1 MTRKLMIMKKSKSA
15 KDISFDKERA
25 KYRKEIRELNSQVI
39 KQRIDIDR
47 LKQDIGRKD
56 IEIAEK
62 DEWIRRLLEY
72 MDMSEEDM
80 RKIIQKDK
88 TMSEFAERLSDIN
101 KMVSR
106 FFW

>member
-1 MTRKLMIMKKSKSA
+1 MKKTNSA
-15 KDISFDKERA
+15 KDLAFDKERT
-25 KYRKEIRELNSQVI
+25 KYRKEIRELSSQLI

-47 LKQDIGRKD
+47 LKQDIDRKD
-56 IEIAEK
+56 MELQEK

-80 RKIIQKDK
+80 QKIIQKDK
-88 TMSEFAERLSDIN
+88 TMAEAAERLSDID

>member
-1 MTRKLMIMKKSKSA
+1 MKKTKSA
-15 KDISFDKERA
+15 KDLAFDKERA
-25 KYRKEIRELNSQVI
+25 KYRKEIRELNSLVS
-39 KQRIDIDR
+39 KQNINIDR
-47 LKQDIGRKD
+47 LKQDIDRKD
-56 IEIAEK
+56 MELQEK

-88 TMSEFAERLSDIN
+88 TMAEAAERLSDIN
-101 KMVSR
+101 KVVSR

>member
-1 MTRKLMIMKKSKSA
+1 MKKTKSA
-15 KDISFDKERA
+15 KDIAFDKERA
-25 KYRKEIRELNSQVI
+25 KYRQEIRELSSELI
-39 KQRIDIDR
+39 KQRLDIDK
-47 LKQDIGRKD
+47 LKQDVDRKD
-56 IEIAEK
+56 MELVEK

-88 TMSEFAERLSDIN
+88 TMAEVAERLSNID

>member
-1 MTRKLMIMKKSKSA
+1 MKKTKSA
-15 KDISFDKERA
+15 KDLAFDKERA
-25 KYRKEIRELNSQVI
+25 KYRKEIRELNSLVS
-39 KQRIDIDR
+39 KQNINIDR
-47 LKQDIGRKD
+47 LKQDIDRKD
-56 IEIAEK
+56 MELAEK

-88 TMSEFAERLSDIN
+88 TMAEAAERLSDIN
-101 KMVSR
+101 DMVSR

>member
-1 MTRKLMIMKKSKSA
+1 MKKTKSA
-15 KDISFDKERA
+15 KDLAFDKERA
-25 KYRKEIRELNSQVI
+25 KYRKEIRELNSLVS
-39 KQRIDIDR
+39 KQNINIDR
-47 LKQDIGRKD
+47 LKQDIDRKD
-56 IEIAEK
+56 MELVEK

-88 TMSEFAERLSDIN
+88 TMAEAAERLSDIN
-101 KMVSR
+101 NMVSR

>member
-1 MTRKLMIMKKSKSA
+1 MKKTKSA
-15 KDISFDKERA
+15 KDLAFDKERA
-25 KYRKEIRELNSQVI
+25 KYRKEIRELNSLVS
-39 KQRIDIDR
+39 KQNINIDR
-47 LKQDIGRKD
+47 LKQDIDRKD
-56 IEIAEK
+56 MELVEK

-101 KMVSR
+101 KMISR

>member
-1 MTRKLMIMKKSKSA
+1 MKKTKSA
-15 KDISFDKERA
+15 KDLAFDKERA
-25 KYRKEIRELNSQVI
+25 KYRKEIRELNSLVS
-39 KQRIDIDR
+39 KQNINIDR
-47 LKQDIGRKD
+47 LKQDIDRKD
-56 IEIAEK
+56 MELVEK

-88 TMSEFAERLSDIN
+88 TMSEAAERLSDIN

>member
-1 MTRKLMIMKKSKSA
+1 MKTKSA
-15 KDISFDKERA
+15 KDLAFDKERA
-25 KYRKEIRELNSQVI
+25 KYRKEIRELNSLVI
-39 KQRIDIDR
+39 KQRIDIDK
-47 LKQDIGRKD
+47 LKQDIDRKD
-56 IEIAEK
+56 MELLEK

-88 TMSEFAERLSDIN
+88 TMSEAVERLSDIN

>member
-1 MTRKLMIMKKSKSA
+1 MKTKSA
-15 KDISFDKERA
+15 KDIAFDKERA
-25 KYRKEIRELNSQVI
+25 KYRKEIRELNSLVI
-39 KQRIDIDR
+39 KQRIDIDK
-47 LKQDIGRKD
+47 LKQDIDRKD
-56 IEIAEK
+56 MELLEK

-88 TMSEFAERLSDIN
+88 TMAEAAERLSDIN
-101 KMVSR
+101 KMVPR

>member
-1 MTRKLMIMKKSKSA
+1 MKKTKSA
-15 KDISFDKERA
+15 KDLAFDKERA
-25 KYRKEIRELNSQVI
+25 KYRKEIRELNSLVS
-39 KQRIDIDR
+39 KQNINIDR
-47 LKQDIGRKD
+47 LKQDIDRKD
-56 IEIAEK
+56 MELVEK

-88 TMSEFAERLSDIN
+88 TMSEAVERLSDIN
-101 KMVSR
+101 KMISR

>member
-1 MTRKLMIMKKSKSA
+1 MKKTKSA
-15 KDISFDKERA
+15 KDLAFDKERA
-25 KYRKEIRELNSQVI
+25 KYRKEIRELNSLVS
-39 KQRIDIDR
+39 KQNINIDR
-47 LKQDIGRKD
+47 LKQDIDRKD
-56 IEIAEK
+56 MELVEK
-62 DEWIRRLLEY
+62 GEWIRRLLEY

-88 TMSEFAERLSDIN
+88 TMAEAAERLSDIN

>member
-1 MTRKLMIMKKSKSA
+1 MKKTKSA
-15 KDISFDKERA
+15 KDLAFDKERA
-25 KYRKEIRELNSQVI
+25 KYRKEIRELNSLVSKQNINIDRI
-39 KQRIDIDR
+39 KQDIDR
-47 LKQDIGRKD
+47 KD
-56 IEIAEK
+56 MELAEK

-88 TMSEFAERLSDIN
+88 TMAEAAERLSDIN
-101 KMVSR
+101 NMVSR

>member
-1 MTRKLMIMKKSKSA
+1 MKKTKSA
-15 KDISFDKERA
+15 KDLAFDKERA
-25 KYRKEIRELNSQVI
+25 KYRKEIRELNSLVS
-39 KQRIDIDR
+39 KQNINIDR
-47 LKQDIGRKD
+47 LKQDIDRKD
-56 IEIAEK
+56 MELAEK

-88 TMSEFAERLSDIN
+88 TMAEAAERLSDIN
-101 KMVSR
+101 KVVSR

>member
-1 MTRKLMIMKKSKSA
+1 MKKTKSA
-15 KDISFDKERA
+15 KDLAFDKERA
-25 KYRKEIRELNSQVI
+25 KYRKEIRELNSLVS
-39 KQRIDIDR
+39 KQNINIDR
-47 LKQDIGRKD
+47 LKQDIDRKD
-56 IEIAEK
+56 MELAEK

-88 TMSEFAERLSDIN
+88 TMSEYAERLSDIN

>member
-1 MTRKLMIMKKSKSA
+1 MKKTKSA
-15 KDISFDKERA
+15 KDLAFDKERT
-25 KYRKEIRELNSQVI
+25 KYRKEIRELSSQLI
-39 KQRIDIDR
+39 KQRIDIDK
-47 LKQDIGRKD
+47 LKQDIDMKD
-56 IEIAEK
+56 LELAEK

-88 TMSEFAERLSDIN
+88 TMAEAAERLSDIN
-101 KMVSR
+101 KVVSR

>member
-1 MTRKLMIMKKSKSA
+1 MKKTKSA
-15 KDISFDKERA
+15 KDLAFDKERA
-25 KYRKEIRELNSQVI
+25 KYRKEIRELNSLVS
-39 KQRIDIDR
+39 KQNINIDR
-47 LKQDIGRKD
+47 LKQDIDRKD
-56 IEIAEK
+56 MELAEK

>member
-1 MTRKLMIMKKSKSA
+1 MKKTKSA
-15 KDISFDKERA
+15 KDIAFDKERA
-25 KYRKEIRELNSQVI
+25 KYRKEIRELNSLVS
-39 KQRIDIDR
+39 KQNINIDR
-47 LKQDIGRKD
+47 LKQDIDRKD
-56 IEIAEK
+56 MELVEK

>member
-1 MTRKLMIMKKSKSA
+1 MKKTKSA
-15 KDISFDKERA
+15 KDLAFDKERA
-25 KYRKEIRELNSQVI
+25 KYRKEIRELNSLVS
-39 KQRIDIDR
+39 KQNINIDR
-47 LKQDIGRKD
+47 LKQDIDRKD
-56 IEIAEK
+56 MELVEK

-80 RKIIQKDK
+80 RKIIQKEK
-88 TMSEFAERLSDIN
+88 TMAEAAERLSDIN

>member
-1 MTRKLMIMKKSKSA
+1 MKTKSA
-15 KDISFDKERA
+15 KDLAFDKERA
-25 KYRKEIRELNSQVI
+25 KYRKEIRELNSMII
-39 KQRIDIDR
+39 KQRIDIDK
-47 LKQDIGRKD
+47 LKQDIDRKD
-56 IEIAEK
+56 MELLEK

-88 TMSEFAERLSDIN
+88 TMAEAAERLSDIN

>member
-1 MTRKLMIMKKSKSA
+1 MKKTKSA
-15 KDISFDKERA
+15 KDLAFDKERA
-25 KYRKEIRELNSQVI
+25 RYRKEIRELNSLVS
-39 KQRIDIDR
+39 KQNINIDR
-47 LKQDIGRKD
+47 LKQDIDRKD
-56 IEIAEK
+56 MELVEK

-88 TMSEFAERLSDIN
+88 TMSEAAERLSDIN

>member
-1 MTRKLMIMKKSKSA
+1 MKKTKSA
-15 KDISFDKERA
+15 KDLAFDKERA
-25 KYRKEIRELNSQVI
+25 KYRKEIRELNSLVSRQS
-39 KQRIDIDR
+39 IDIDR
-47 LKQDIGRKD
+47 LKQDIDRKD
-56 IEIAEK
+56 MELVEK
-62 DEWIRRLLEY
+62 NEWIRRLLEY

-88 TMSEFAERLSDIN
+88 TMSEVAERLSDIN

>member
-1 MTRKLMIMKKSKSA
+1 MKTKSA
-15 KDISFDKERA
+15 KDLAFDKERT
-25 KYRKEIRELNSQVI
+25 KYRKEIRELNSMII
-39 KQRIDIDR
+39 KQRIDIDK
-47 LKQDIGRKD
+47 LKQDIDRKD
-56 IEIAEK
+56 MELVEK

-88 TMSEFAERLSDIN
+88 TMAEAAERLSDIN
-101 KMVSR
+101 KMVYR

>member
-1 MTRKLMIMKKSKSA
+1 MKKTKSA
-15 KDISFDKERA
+15 KDLAFDKERA
-25 KYRKEIRELNSQVI
+25 KYRKEIRELNSLVSRQS
-39 KQRIDIDR
+39 IDIDR
-47 LKQDIGRKD
+47 LKQDIDRKD
-56 IEIAEK
+56 MELVEK
-62 DEWIRRLLEY
+62 NEWIRRLLEY

-88 TMSEFAERLSDIN
+88 TMAEAAERLSDIN